1 MKLYQYV
8 DFFPYCNELS
18 EITGLSI
25 DNIIMIVSKTFKK
38 IEAGSLDSVS
48 GFEEIEE
55 ELAKQML
62 ISGIVIPPIDQE
74 SDMKQM
80 VC

>member
-25 DNIIMIVSKTFKK
+25 DCIIKIVSETFKK
-38 IEAGSLDSVS
+38 IDKGILDSVS

-55 ELAKQML
+55 KLGKQML
-62 ISGIVIPPIDQE
+62 ISGIVIPSIEQEPI
-74 SDMKQM
+74 MKNK

>member
-62 ISGIVIPPIDQE
+62 ISGIVIPPIEQE